1 MGGGTATRPR
11 PLTEGR
17 APVFNLRAGLVI
29 FEALRWVDP
38 LASTRGPTSDL
49 QRSATP
55 PTRLLLRE
63 RTRARPRPPRPAQ
76 FDGKPF
82 NKGSMAASVIATVAG
97 GAGVICF
104 AAFFQNKKHGFIK

>member
-38 LASTRGPTSDL
+38 LASTRT
-49 QRSATP
+49 RSETVHARDAT
-55 PTRLLLRE
+55 
-63 RTRARPRPPRPAQ
+63 
-76 FDGKPF
+76 D
-82 NKGSMAASVIATVAG
+82 ATVAR
-97 GAGVICF
+97 
-104 AAFFQNKKHGFIK
+104 Q